1 MIGCHTRFTRQ
12 QGGLTLI
19 EVLVSM
25 IILLVGLLGLAALM
39 TNSQKAEAESYQRAQ
54 ALLLLQDMVGRINA
68 NRAVAACY
76 AVTTNASSG
85 TPYLGV
91 GADVSTLACGVGSA
105 TANTRA
111 IQDLSAWSSLLAG
124 ASETSGGTN
133 LGAMVGARGCVTV
146 PNPNPDNIYTVSVAW
161 QGLTAT
167 KAPDA
172 TLNCA
177 TGLYGDE
184 KLRRVVS
191 ISLRIADLD

>member
-1 MIGCHTRFTRQ
+1 MTTRHGGLAHHQ
-12 QGGLTLI
+12 AGLTLV
-19 EVLVSM
+19 EVLVSV

-39 TNSQKAEAESYQRAQ
+39 SSSQKAEAESYQRAQ

-76 AVTTNASSG
+76 AITDATLG

-91 GADVSTLACGVGSA
+91 GADISGLACGVGSA

-111 IQDLSAWSSLLAG
+111 IQDLAAWSNLLAG
-124 ASETSGGTN
+124 AGEISGGVN
-133 LGAMVGARGCVTV
+133 LGAMVGARGCVTQDDAV
-146 PNPNPDNIYTVSVAW
+146 NRVYTVSIAW

-177 TGLYGDE
+177 QGLYGDE
-184 KLRRVVS
+184 ALRRVVS
-191 ISLRIADLD
+191 ITLRIADLD

>member
-1 MIGCHTRFTRQ
+1 MIGCHTHFARQ
-12 QGGLTLI
+12 EGGLTLI
-19 EVLVSM
+19 EVLVSV

-68 NRAVAACY
+68 NRAVSACY
-76 AVTTNASSG
+76 AITTDASTG

-91 GADVSTLACGVGSA
+91 GADVSTLLCGVGSA

-133 LGAMVGARGCVTV
+133 LGAMVGARGCVTQDD
-146 PNPNPDNIYTVSVAW
+146 PTNRIYTVSVAW
-161 QGLTAT
+161 QGLTTT

-177 TGLYGDE
+177 KNLYGDE

-191 ISLRIADLD
+191 ITLRIANLD